1 MQHFDEI
8 AKQGKFFE
16 ACFSRASFSVEES
29 SPLRTGTASEIY
41 TSIRGNCRQHDES
54 CYFTDSRAVKSLSAL
69 RLAHNI
75 LLHTCRVGE
84 K

>member
-8 AKQGKFFE
+8 AKQGKVFE

-41 TSIRGNCRQHDES
+41 TSIRGNCRQLFIYQHDES
-54 CYFTDSRAVKSLSAL
+54 CYFTDSGAVKSL
-69 RLAHNI
+69 
-75 LLHTCRVGE
+75 
-84 K
+84 